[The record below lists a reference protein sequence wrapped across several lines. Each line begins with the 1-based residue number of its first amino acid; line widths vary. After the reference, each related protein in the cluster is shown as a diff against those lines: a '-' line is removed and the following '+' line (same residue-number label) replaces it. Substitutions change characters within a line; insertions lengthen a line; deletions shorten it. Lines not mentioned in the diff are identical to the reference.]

1 MKDNTIKL
9 RIESNPDRDAV
20 VGALVRAGYKVS
32 IQTMR
37 ESRKIMWED
46 VEYVVIEEVEK
57 EGDKK

>member
-9 RIESNPDRDAV
+9 KIESRPDRDAV

-37 ESRKIMWED
+37 ETRDFMAED
-46 VEYVVIEEVEK
+46 VEYVVVEEVK
-57 EGDKK
+57 IKGGAK